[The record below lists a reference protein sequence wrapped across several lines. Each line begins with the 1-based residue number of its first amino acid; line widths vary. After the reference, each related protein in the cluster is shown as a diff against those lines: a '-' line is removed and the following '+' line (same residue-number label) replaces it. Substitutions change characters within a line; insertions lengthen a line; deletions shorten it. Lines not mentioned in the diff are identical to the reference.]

1 MNRRKLSFLL
11 LLILVIGLCTFLLW
25 PAPEPEEIQYSNE
38 DMPAD
43 NSVMQD
49 EENTESV
56 IAENFEKGINGTYAH
71 YFKKE
76 NATVFVYFD
85 EEHDIYLQEI
95 VEMENGV
102 PIKSA
107 GKYSLHESEGIL
119 KIDGVEKSF
128 ERDGENL
135 VIDGVLYERTQ
146 GILLTP

>member
-1 MNRRKLSFLL
+1 MNGRKLSFLL

-25 PAPEPEEIQYSNE
+25 PAPEMEETRYSNE

-43 NSVMQD
+43 NSGIQ
-49 EENTESV
+49 EEKNTDSIIV
-56 IAENFEKGINGTYAH
+56 ENLEKGINGTYAH

-95 VEMENGV
+95 VKMENGV
-102 PIKSA
+102 PIKTA

-119 KIDGVEKSF
+119 KIDGIEKSF

-135 VIDGVLYERTQ
+135 LIDGVLYERTQ